1 MQQFTAAAIVMK
13 KHCLHGVLLTA
24 AALGR
29 HNTAHQSKAQRNQ
42 DPEDGEDVTQQYIAD
57 KQKLWTL

>member
-13 KHCLHGVLLTA
+13 NKHCLHGVLLTA

-29 HNTAHQSKAQRNQ
+29 HKSAHQSKVHRNQ
-42 DPEDGEDVTQQYIAD
+42 DPEGGTQRFIAGQ
-57 KQKLWTL
+57 QKMWPL